1 MKEHKSMPY
10 NELPDWEKKLR
21 RAKEAERI
29 ARDKEKKKMN
39 YCRFTI
45 GDLVGAVFPE
55 LLKSDLSEGSAAY
68 KAINAALVYLKE
80 HPDIYQ
86 S

>member
-1 MKEHKSMPY
+1 MKEHKLTPF

-29 ARDKEKKKMN
+29 AKDNEKKKRN

-55 LLKSDLSEGSAAY
+55 LLKSDLSEGSVAH
-68 KAINAALVYLKE
+68 KAINDALMYLKE